1 MNIIHRDLACRNI
14 LVDENKILKVSD
26 FDLSKEIEG
35 VYSSTSNIKLPLRW
49 MSPEAIRQRLFSE
62 KSDV

>member
-35 VYSSTSNIKLPLRW
+35 VYSSTSTIKLPLRW